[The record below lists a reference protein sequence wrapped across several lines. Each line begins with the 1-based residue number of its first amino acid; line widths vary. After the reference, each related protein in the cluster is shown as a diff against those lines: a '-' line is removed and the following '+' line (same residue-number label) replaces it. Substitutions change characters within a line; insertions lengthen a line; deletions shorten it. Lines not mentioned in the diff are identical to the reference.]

1 MRLAFRRLAHG
12 IMACMSDIIHSRLAS
27 AFCFCPRC
35 ATEGPRI
42 EHDRQLRCDAC
53 GLRFFFNTAAAAA
66 AFIFAGEELILC
78 VRAHDPGRGLWDVP
92 GGFIEFDETIEEGL
106 RREIREELNIEVSD
120 LRYLTS
126 SPNDY
131 LFADIPYKTA
141 DLFFVGVALNPAD
154 LKAADDVEA
163 IVRIDPFAV
172 DASLFAFESSR
183 RAFAVLLKSLA
194 QPNPV

>member
-1 MRLAFRRLAHG
+1 MNGLIENQRG
-12 IMACMSDIIHSRLAS
+12 GLAS
-27 AFCFCPRC
+27 AFRFCPRC

-141 DLFFVGVALNPAD
+141 DLFFVGLAQNPAE

-163 IVRIDPFAV
+163 IVRIDPLEV
-172 DASLFAFESSR
+172 DASLFAFESCR
-183 RAFAVLLKSLA
+183 RAFAVLLQSLA
-194 QPNPV
+194 RPAPV